1 MHVVDVVLLII
12 SNAITIFYKFSF
24 AYWQKNNQEGF
35 SVMNFASTY
44 DACSLILDSEFSF
57 FIFLLLFFLLS
68 SKGKD

>member
-1 MHVVDVVLLII
+1 MHVIDVVLLII

-44 DACSLILDSEFSF
+44 DACSLILDYRHFPSNCSSKMNYL
-57 FIFLLLFFLLS
+57 LLLFLS
-68 SKGKD
+68 